1 MPFVYPCVL
10 DSHGSAAAAASG
22 GPHVAAGRGLGDCE
36 ADGAVGHDRVGFS
49 LERVFD
55 VSHGGAAAR
64 RAAAGR
70 TVALDAYVLC
80 PRVRYLD
87 ESVLS
92 C

>member
-1 MPFVYPCVL
+1 MAQPLLLLPAGLMSQPVEDLETVRQMVR
-10 DSHGSAAAAASG
+10 SATT
-22 GPHVAAGRGLGDCE
+22 
-36 ADGAVGHDRVGFS
+36 VGFS